1 MKRCFSAALLL
12 LSLHGTSQSRS
23 DQELINILNKN
34 HDPLL
39 KQVIDHPEIFRYQ
52 IIYTRI
58 DRNKHN
64 KPSFHQYYLNVDS
77 LAYFNPA
84 STVKMPLAFLS
95 LEKMNKLK
103 GKGIDL
109 NTLMQFDSSRT
120 WHRKLYRDST
130 SESLKPSIAH
140 FIKKAL
146 LVSDNDAY
154 SRMYQFVSPQ
164 TTNRRLH
171 EMGYPDL
178 RITRQFMGL
187 TVDQNRYTNPIRF
200 VNNSGGLIYLQPEA
214 YNPDEIDFSHI
225 NKMGKGYLDAR
236 DSLVNEPIDFTY
248 ANNVTVEHLQKLLQS
263 VMFPGSVPRKHRF
276 DLSANDYSFLYR
288 YLSQYPSETEYPKY
302 DTGKFYDSYVKFFF
316 RDSTHKMPPH
326 VRVFN
331 KVGWAYGCLTDVS
344 YVADFKNNVEFMLTA
359 TIYVNAD
366 GILNDDKY
374 EYESIGWP
382 FMYKLGQA
390 VYTHE
395 LDRVKRY
402 KPDLSSFRLEYRVR
416 KEDTRTLIKEVD
428 N

>member
-1 MKRCFSAALLL
+1 MRYFILLLFLTVKCFS
-12 LSLHGTSQSRS
+12 QPRS
-23 DQELINILNKN
+23 DKELKDIILSSG
-34 HDPLL
+34 DPLL
-39 KQVIDHPEIFRYQ
+39 REVISHPEAYRYQ

-58 DRNKHN
+58 DRNKNN
-64 KPSFHQYYLNVDS
+64 KPSFHNYYLNVDS

-95 LEKMNKLK
+95 LEKLNKLK
-103 GKGIDL
+103 GRGIDM
-109 NTLMQFDSSRT
+109 NTMMEFDSSRA
-120 WHRKLYRDST
+120 WHRKLNRDST
-130 SESLKPSIAH
+130 SGSGKPSIAH

-154 SRMYQFVSPQ
+154 NRMYQFVGPQ

-178 RITRQFMGL
+178 RISRQFMGL

-200 VNNSGGLIYLQPEA
+200 VNNSGTLIYLQPEG
-214 YNPDEIDFSHI
+214 YNPDDINFSHI
-225 NKMGKGYLDAR
+225 NKMGKGYLNAN
-236 DSLVNEPIDFTY
+236 DSLINEPIDFTF

-263 VMFPGSVPRKHRF
+263 VMFPGSVPKRKRF
-276 DLSANDYSFLYR
+276 QLNADDYEFLYR
-288 YLSQYPSETEYPKY
+288 YLSQYPSETEHPKY
-302 DTGKFYDSYVKFFF
+302 DTAKFYDSYVKFFF
-316 RDSTHKMPPH
+316 RDSTHQVPAH

-366 GILNDDKY
+366 DILNDDKY
-374 EYESIGWP
+374 EYETIGWP
-382 FMYKLGQA
+382 FMNKLGQA
-390 VYTHE
+390 LYAHE
-395 LDRVKRY
+395 LERLRKY
-402 KPDLSSFRLEYRVR
+402 KPDLKDFQMPYRKRSTDNRPVVS
-416 KEDTRTLIKEVD
+416 EVD

>member
-1 MKRCFSAALLL
+1 MRYFILLLFLTVKCFSQPR
-12 LSLHGTSQSRS
+12 T
-23 DQELINILNKN
+23 DKELRDIILKSG
-34 HDPLL
+34 DPLL
-39 KQVIDHPEIFRYQ
+39 REVINHPDLYRYQ
-52 IIYTRI
+52 VIYTRI
-58 DRNKHN
+58 DRNKNN
-64 KPSFHQYYLNVDS
+64 KPSFRNFYLNVDS

-95 LEKMNKLK
+95 LEKMNTLK
-103 GKGIDL
+103 GKGIDM
-109 NTLMQFDSSRT
+109 NTMMEFDSSRA
-120 WHRKLYRDST
+120 WHRKLARDST
-130 SESLKPSIAH
+130 SGSGKPSLAH

-154 SRMYQFVSPQ
+154 NRMYQFVGPQ

-200 VNNSGGLIYLQPEA
+200 VNNSGTLIYLQPEG
-214 YNPDEIDFSHI
+214 YNPDDINFSHI
-225 NKMGKGYLDAR
+225 NKMGKGYLNAN
-236 DSLVNEPIDFTY
+236 DSLINEPIDFTY

-263 VMFPGSVPRKHRF
+263 VMFPGSVPKRKRF
-276 DLSANDYSFLYR
+276 QLSADDYDFLYR
-288 YLSQYPSETEYPKY
+288 YLSQYPSETDHPKY
-302 DTGKFYDSYVKFFF
+302 DTAKFYDSYVKFFF
-316 RDSTHKMPPH
+316 RDSTHQVPAH

-374 EYESIGWP
+374 EYETIGWP
-382 FMYKLGQA
+382 FMNKLGQA
-390 VYTHE
+390 VYAHE
-395 LDRVKRY
+395 LERPRKY
-402 KPDLSSFRLEYRVR
+402 KPDLKNFELQYQKRANDSRPVVS
-416 KEDTRTLIKEVD
+416 EVD